1 MERSIFTFSA
11 DHRDGR
17 VYLGGKMY
25 PAGTFAVHLLNQY
38 YLNDTA
44 ARLSV
49 FRDETGF
56 HIRDQLRHGYLNID
70 EFQKT
75 GANTLEAL
83 KALPKLRPFDTLDR
97 SAITQRVTDLFTEE
111 NGERI
116 CQYFF
121 DRADISTLSQAEIH
135 IGMAYR
141 RCEDIAAPEAET
153 LIGRVDSV
161 LAFFDHIGDDLYD
174 ANRKLR
180 AFVARLDEAE
190 RFDETHLLPLAM
202 EIFGPMPFPVT
213 EEYTSLKKN
222 KASGGMTVARH
233 LTFDRYLAFALTDF
247 FEGLHHGHYPR
258 RCGICGRFFLMQSA
272 RRQQYCTGM
281 SPYVVRGRRLTCQ
294 KYAAYTRRKELAA
307 NDPVSALYT
316 NRCSAIRVEVRR
328 GTIPPEMGAAAKAL
342 ALEHKQTALR
352 DDAYARQQ
360 YAKDMERVKLY
371 RDAEL
376 LLLREA
382 RP

>member
-1 MERSIFTFSA
+1 MEQNIFTFSA

-17 VYLGGKMY
+17 VYLGGKSY
-25 PAGTFAVHLLNQY
+25 PADAFAVHLLNQY
-38 YLNDTA
+38 YQDDTA
-44 ARLSV
+44 ARIGV
-49 FRDETGF
+49 YCDEVQY
-56 HIRDQLRHGYLNID
+56 HIREQLRHGYLNID

-75 GANTLEAL
+75 GSNLL
-83 KALPKLRPFDTLDR
+83 KTMRALPRLRPFDTLDHN
-97 SAITQRVTDLFTEE
+97 AVIQCLTDLFTAE

-116 CQYFF
+116 RQHFS
-121 DRADISTLSQAEIH
+121 DRGGVGALDQAEVH
-135 IGMAYR
+135 VGTAYR
-141 RCEDIAAPEAET
+141 RSRDIGAPEAEA

-161 LAFFDHIGDDLYD
+161 LAFFDSISGDLYD

-180 AFVARLDEAE
+180 KFVARLDEAE
-190 RFDETHLLPLAM
+190 RFDEAHLLPLAM

-222 KASGGMTVARH
+222 KASGGVTVARH
-233 LTFDRYLAFALTDF
+233 LTFDRYRAFVLTDF
-247 FEGLHHGHYPR
+247 FEGLHWGHYPR
-258 RCGICGRFFLMQSA
+258 RCGVCGRFFLMQSA

-281 SPYVVRGRRLTCQ
+281 SPYTVRGKRLTYQ

-328 GTIPPEMGAAAKAL
+328 CTIPPEMGAAAKAL

-352 DDAYARQQ
+352 DDAYARGQ

-382 RP
+382 RA

>member
-1 MERSIFTFSA
+1 MEQSIFAFSA

-17 VYLGGKMY
+17 VYLGGKSY

-38 YLNDTA
+38 YLDDTA

-49 FRDETGF
+49 FQDDAHY
-56 HIRDQLRHGYLNID
+56 HIREQLRHGYLNID

-75 GANTLEAL
+75 GSNTMEAL
-83 KALPKLRPFDTLDR
+83 KTLPRLHPFDTLDR
-97 SAITQRVTDLFTEE
+97 NAITQSVTDLFTEE

-116 CQYFF
+116 CRYFS
-121 DRADISTLSQAEIH
+121 DRGCVSTLDQAEIH
-135 IGMAYR
+135 IGTAYR
-141 RCEDIAAPEAET
+141 RSRDIGAAEAEA

-161 LAFFDHIGDDLYD
+161 LAFFDNISGDLYD
-174 ANRKLR
+174 TNRKLR
-180 AFVARLDEAE
+180 KFVARLDEAA
-190 RFDETHLLPLAM
+190 RFDEAHLLPLAM
-202 EIFGPMPFPVT
+202 EIFGPMPFPIT
-213 EEYTSLKKN
+213 EEYTALKKN

-233 LTFDRYLAFALTDF
+233 LTFDRYRAFVLTDF
-247 FEGLHHGHYPR
+247 FEGLHWGHYPR
-258 RCGICGRFFLMQSA
+258 RCGVCGRFFLMQSA

-281 SPYVVRGRRLTCQ
+281 SPYTVRGKRLTCQ

-328 GTIPPEMGAAAKAL
+328 GTVAPEMGAAAKAL

-352 DDAYARQQ
+352 DDAYARNQ

-376 LLLREA
+376 LLLGEA

>member
-1 MERSIFTFSA
+1 MEQSIFTFSA

-17 VYLGGKMY
+17 VYLGGKSY

-38 YLNDTA
+38 YLDDTA

-49 FRDETGF
+49 FQDDAHY
-56 HIRDQLRHGYLNID
+56 HIREQLRHGYLNTD
-70 EFQKT
+70 EFRKT
-75 GANTLEAL
+75 GANAMEAL
-83 KALPKLRPFDTLDR
+83 KTLPRLHPFDTLDR
-97 SAITQRVTDLFTEE
+97 NAIIQSVTDLFTEE

-116 CQYFF
+116 CRYFS
-121 DRADISTLSQAEIH
+121 DRGRVSALDQAELH
-135 IGMAYR
+135 IGTAYR
-141 RCEDIAAPEAET
+141 RSRDIGAPEAEA

-161 LAFFDHIGDDLYD
+161 LAFFDHISGDLYD

-180 AFVARLDEAE
+180 RFVARLDEAE
-190 RFDETHLLPLAM
+190 RFDEAHLLPLAM

-222 KASGGMTVARH
+222 KASGGVTVARH
-233 LTFDRYLAFALTDF
+233 LTFDRYWAFVLTDF
-247 FEGLHHGHYPR
+247 FEGLHWGHYPR
-258 RCGICGRFFLMQSA
+258 RCGVCGRFFLMQSA

-281 SPYVVRGRRLTCQ
+281 SPYTVRGKQLTCK

-316 NRCSAIRVEVRR
+316 NRCSAIRVELRR

-342 ALEHKQTALR
+342 ALEHKQTAQR
-352 DDAYARQQ
+352 DDAYARWQ

-376 LLLREA
+376 LLLGEA